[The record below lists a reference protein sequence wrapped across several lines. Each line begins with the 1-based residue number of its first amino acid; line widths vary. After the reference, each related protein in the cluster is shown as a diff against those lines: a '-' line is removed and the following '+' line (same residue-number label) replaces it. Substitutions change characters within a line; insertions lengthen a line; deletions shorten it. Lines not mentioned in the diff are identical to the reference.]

1 MIKPPPLLPS
11 ATDEASATGDK
22 QNELP
27 SRATRSAIYEKNYY
41 SRSGKWLA
49 FSVENVD

>member
-1 MIKPPPLLPS
+1 MADICRQPGGKE
-11 ATDEASATGDK
+11 DERDK

-27 SRATRSAIYEKNYY
+27 SRATRSTIYEKNYY